1 MSVVTPLSAGS
12 DREVLLLLAQQID
25 VLRKVVDTITSSQD
39 RSGEDLASLR
49 DRLDQLSAL
58 TRYLVTALLF
68 VITPVYGAA
77 VWELVAHLVGGGK

>member
-1 MSVVTPLSAGS
+1 MSVVTPLSAAS

-49 DRLDQLSAL
+49 DRLDRLSAL

>member
-1 MSVVTPLSAGS
+1 MSVVTPLSAAS

-77 VWELVAHLVGGGK
+77 VWTLVVHLVGGGK

>member
-1 MSVVTPLSAGS
+1 MSVVTPLSAAS

-77 VWELVAHLVGGGK
+77 VWEFVAHLVGGGK

>member
-1 MSVVTPLSAGS
+1 MSVVTPLSAAS